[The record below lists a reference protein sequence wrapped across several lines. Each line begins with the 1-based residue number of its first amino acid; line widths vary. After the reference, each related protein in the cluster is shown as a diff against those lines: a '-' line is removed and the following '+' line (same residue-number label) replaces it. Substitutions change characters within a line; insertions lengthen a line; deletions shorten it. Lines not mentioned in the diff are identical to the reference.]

1 MSENKNIYECVQF
14 LTPVRAMPSV
24 IIEGP
29 KIDVET
35 KRKVVK
41 KLTEVIREL
50 YRVEHVS
57 VVIHENELE
66 NVGVDGELLSDII
79 ARRRK

>member
-41 KLTEVIREL
+41 KLAEVIREL